1 MGNPPA
7 FPLAARRYGE
17 AMNRASLALCLL
29 AALAACSKPDNAPG
43 PGGVTV
49 GEANA
54 LDEAAEMLDAQRLP
68 EAAAQPAAP
77 QQAPAATPTP
87 QG

>member
-1 MGNPPA
+1 MT
-7 FPLAARRYGE
+7 R
-17 AMNRASLALCLL
+17 
-29 AALAACSKPDNAPG
+29 AALIIGLAIALASCGKPDNAPG

-49 GEANA
+49 GEAKA

-68 EAAAQPAAP
+68 EGAAQPALPA
-77 QQAPAATPTP
+77 QAPPATPTP